1 MDIVDAI
8 TIMAKVDCPN
18 STDHRRC
25 LWKILESYSTCEKA
39 LVEYAE
45 ELLLARKFSSISL
58 SVCDLRMRVLSMT
71 QGQMARLRRHQIEMF
86 DEDNASN
93 RICS

>member
-45 ELLLARKFSSISL
+45 ECRLARKFSSISL

-71 QGQMARLRRHQIEMF
+71 AGRQDFVGIGSENF
-86 DEDNASN
+86 DEDNNAAN
-93 RICS
+93 RFCS